1 MRRANSRFGTAA
13 QRTRDNLRGM
23 NMSSYIIP
31 SATPISVLE
40 ARDAFNGLTEKEKF
54 CCHFLS
60 RASWEGS
67 TICLLQ
73 TSPES
78 SLVFLLLKEL
88 FTCQSVAALRDASR
102 EHVSEEEFKVSE
114 LTRGGA
120 CITSVIIRGTRHC
133 TGA

>member
-1 MRRANSRFGTAA
+1 
-13 QRTRDNLRGM
+13 
-23 NMSSYIIP
+23 MSSYIIP
-31 SATPISVLE
+31 SDTPISVLE
-40 ARDAFNGLTEKEKF
+40 ARDAFNGLTEKEKLY
-54 CCHFLS
+54 CHFLS

-88 FTCQSVAALRDASR
+88 FTCQSVAALRDASS

-114 LTRGGA
+114 LTGGGA
-120 CITSVIIRGTRHC
+120 CITSVIVRGTPALEHNTSMNLQTAATC
-133 TGA
+133 TLIGIFSVR